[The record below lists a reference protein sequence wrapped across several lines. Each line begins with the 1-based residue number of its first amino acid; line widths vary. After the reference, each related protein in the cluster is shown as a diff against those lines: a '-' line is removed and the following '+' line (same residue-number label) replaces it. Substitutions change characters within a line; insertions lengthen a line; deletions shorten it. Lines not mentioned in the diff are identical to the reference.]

1 MRRSTPSTPTPTPKS
16 NSGPNQ
22 VDAIHA
28 IIAGGASGA
37 LPQGGAAT
45 DAATAGSPAVLQ
57 AIAGACHLGK
67 NQAVR
72 TACAMLPSILSDYC
86 VTLPS
91 DLQVA
96 VP

>member
-1 MRRSTPSTPTPTPKS
+1 
-16 NSGPNQ
+16 
-22 VDAIHA
+22 
-28 IIAGGASGA
+28 
-37 LPQGGAAT
+37 
-45 DAATAGSPAVLQ
+45 VLQ